1 MNILHKNDFHRLKS
15 TQIIEEKENIHCLN
29 ENREDPFEKKR
40 SSALEKLKKSLFSS
54 NLYQILQVPPTASN
68 AEIKKAYK
76 KLSLKLHPDKNRQ
89 ANKEDFHQLSFAY
102 KILGN
107 AEIRE
112 VYDEQG
118 LEVAEMVL
126 SMYEGNGVNF
136 AEEMKF

>member
-1 MNILHKNDFHRLKS
+1 MDILGKNDFQRLR
-15 TQIIEEKENIHCLN
+15 TTEIIEEKENIHCFN
-29 ENREDPFEKKR
+29 EAKEDLFEKKR

-54 NLYQILQVPPTASN
+54 NLYQVLQVNPTASN

-76 KLSLKLHPDKNRQ
+76 KLSLKFHPDKNRQ
-89 ANKEDFHQLSFAY
+89 ANKEDFHQIAYAY

-107 AEIRE
+107 GELRE

-126 SMYEGNGVNF
+126 SMYEGNGVNL